1 MRQRARYTVIDVTVV
16 EHTRFGMIV
25 ATADGERGWVE
36 DDLIHDSRDRGAQW
50 PAIGATLTTVVMGYT
65 ADGRMRLAARPADVR
80 YAKAARDPGSGL
92 AAVER
97 VRATDADVRQAVKS
111 LTASPDGPP
120 AVAWALS
127 TPFWRSAMLRALTAA
142 PTRLRLLFVD
152 DLLELAIAA
161 DDRDAALAALVLAS
175 IPPGQLV
182 PALPPLVR
190 DRLADLDD
198 ARTRRLVRL
207 LRAAGAT
214 AALDLLTAGAGT
226 T

>member
-1 MRQRARYTVIDVTVV
+1 MRQRARYAVIDVTVV

-25 ATADGERGWVE
+25 ASADGERGWVE
-36 DDLIHDSRDRGAQW
+36 DDLIHDNRDRGAAW
-50 PAIGATLTTVVMGYT
+50 PAVGSTLTTVVMGYT
-65 ADGRMRLAARPADVR
+65 ADGRIRLAARPADVR
-80 YAKAARDPGSGL
+80 YARAARDPGGGL

-111 LTASPDGPP
+111 LTTSPDGPP
-120 AVAWALS
+120 AVAWALA

-152 DLLELAIAA
+152 DLLDLAIEA

-190 DRLADLDD
+190 DRLAGLDD
-198 ARTRRLVRL
+198 ARVRRLVRL
-207 LRAAGAT
+207 LKAAGAT
-214 AALDLLTAGAGT
+214 AALDLLTAEASA
-226 T
+226 

>member
-1 MRQRARYTVIDVTVV
+1 MRERARYAVIEVTVV
-16 EHTRFGMIV
+16 AHARYGLVVE
-25 ATADGERGWVE
+25 TADGERGWVE
-36 DDLIHDSRDRGAQW
+36 DDLIHDSRDITATW
-50 PAIGATLTTVVMGYT
+50 PAVGTALPAVVLGRT
-65 ADGRMRLAARPADVR
+65 NDGRMKLAARPADVR

-97 VRATDADVRQAVKS
+97 VRATDAEVRQAVRS
-111 LTASPDGPP
+111 LTTSPDGPP

-152 DLLELAIAA
+152 DLLDLAIAA

-190 DRLADLDD
+190 SRLAGLDD

-207 LRAAGAT
+207 LTAAGAT
-214 AALDLLTAGAGT
+214 AALNLLLADATAG
-226 T
+226 

>member
-1 MRQRARYTVIDVTVV
+1 MRERARYALVDVTVV
-16 EHTRFGMIV
+16 AHARFGLV
-25 ATADGERGWVE
+25 VETADGERGWVE
-36 DDLIHDSRDRGAQW
+36 DDLIHDNRDRSAAW
-50 PAIGATLTTVVMGYT
+50 PAVGATLTTVVMGYT
-65 ADGRMRLAARPADVR
+65 ADGRIRFAARPADVR
-80 YAKAARDPGSGL
+80 YAKAARDPGGGL

-111 LTASPDGPP
+111 LTTSPDGPP

-152 DLLELAIAA
+152 DLLDLAIAA

-182 PALPPLVR
+182 PALPPRVR
-190 DRLADLDD
+190 ARLADLDD
-198 ARTRRLVRL
+198 ARSRRLVRL
-207 LRAAGAT
+207 LTAAGAT
-214 AALDLLTAGAGT
+214 AALDLLLADATP
-226 T
+226 

>member
-1 MRQRARYTVIDVTVV
+1 MRERARYALVDVTVV
-16 EHTRFGMIV
+16 AHARFGLV
-25 ATADGERGWVE
+25 VETADGERGWVE
-36 DDLIHDSRDRGAQW
+36 DDLIHDNRDRSAAW
-50 PAIGATLTTVVMGYT
+50 P
-65 ADGRMRLAARPADVR
+65 
-80 YAKAARDPGSGL
+80 DPGGGL

-111 LTASPDGPP
+111 LTTSPDGPP

-152 DLLELAIAA
+152 DLLDLAIAA

-190 DRLADLDD
+190 SRLADLDD
-198 ARTRRLVRL
+198 ARSRRLVRL
-207 LRAAGAT
+207 LTAAGAT
-214 AALDLLTAGAGT
+214 AALDLLLADATP
-226 T
+226 